1 MAVLVIVE
9 VPGGTEEMYDSMN
22 EQMGVGDTWMPDGL
36 ITHTAGPID
45 GGWRVVDCWREA
57 ADFESQI
64 PPKLVPMLE
73 AYKAE
78 HGLETGEPI
87 ISVSPLANVVS
98 VASASVLA

>member
-1 MAVLVIVE
+1 
-9 VPGGTEEMYDSMN
+9 
-22 EQMGVGDTWMPDGL
+22 
-36 ITHTAGPID
+36 
-45 GGWRVVDCWREA
+45 
-57 ADFESQI
+57 
-64 PPKLVPMLE
+64 MLE